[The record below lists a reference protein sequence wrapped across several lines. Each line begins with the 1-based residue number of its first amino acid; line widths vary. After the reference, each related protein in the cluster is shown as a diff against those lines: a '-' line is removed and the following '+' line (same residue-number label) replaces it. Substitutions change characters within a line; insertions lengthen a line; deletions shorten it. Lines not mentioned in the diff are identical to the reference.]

1 MSKKQKEKKK
11 KNRELIAKK
20 RIIARRN
27 VLRKQTSE
35 KKKLEFFDKQFREKV
50 NPIVNEKNK
59 ELEDIKNKNILC
71 KLEKNI
77 KILEA
82 LEQEYENEMQ
92 SKEEINKEL
101 ESQGNFSMKEKMDA
115 LEDKMKNKIKEKNLK
130 TCS

>member
-50 NPIVNEKNK
+50 NTIVNEKNK